1 MKVLLV
7 FTFFLAVASTK
18 ERMKRKVVVLGA
30 VVEVLIQPSARTF
43 LLVIILVIYL

>member
-7 FTFFLAVASTK
+7 FTFFLAVASAK

-30 VVEVLIQPSARTF
+30 VVEVLSSHLTQCPGI
-43 LLVIILVIYL
+43 LLVII